1 MLRLF
6 KRISGANQNQSFRE
20 SWPHKTL
27 DSLPIGWRIL
37 DAGAGEL
44 QNKKLCHHL
53 NYISQDVCIYEGRG
67 NDSGLQMGKWDT
79 SAIDI
84 VSDICS
90 IPEANDSF
98 DAILCSEVFEHLPD
112 PLSALDEFSR
122 LLRPGGKLIIT
133 APFASLVHFAPYF
146 YATGFSSYWYQEH
159 LPKRGFHIDQL
170 EANGDWFS
178 CLRQELLRLP
188 KMTRKS
194 GSLSWPFAYLIAA
207 LSVSYLSILRRINE
221 SSDVACFGWHCVA
234 TKL

>member
-1 MLRLF
+1 MRKTLI
-6 KRISGANQNQSFRE
+6 KIIGANKNEAVRR
-20 SWPHKTL
+20 SWLEQVLAAIPHGMKL
-27 DSLPIGWRIL
+27 L

-44 QNKKLCHHL
+44 QNKLLCSHL
-53 NYISQDVCIYEGRG
+53 AYTSQDVCQYEGSG
-67 NDSGLQMGKWDT
+67 NSKGLHTGTWNT
-79 SAIDI
+79 EGIDI
-84 VSDICS
+84 VSDIVN
-90 IPEANDSF
+90 IPSEDASF
-98 DAILCSEVFEHLPD
+98 DAVLCSEVFEHLPD
-112 PLSALDEFSR
+112 PLLALDEFSR
-122 LLRPGGKLIIT
+122 LLKPGGKLIIT

-159 LPKRGFHIDQL
+159 LPNRGFHIDRL

-194 GSLSWPFAYLIAA
+194 GSLSWPFSYFIAA
-207 LSVSYLSILRRINE
+207 LSVSYLSILRRTNE

>member
-20 SWPHKTL
+20 SWLHKTL

-90 IPEANDSF
+90 IPEANDSLMQF
-98 DAILCSEVFEHLPD
+98 FVARYLNIYQIRYRHLMNFPD
-112 PLSALDEFSR
+112 
-122 LLRPGGKLIIT
+122 
-133 APFASLVHFAPYF
+133 Y
-146 YATGFSSYWYQEH
+146 
-159 LPKRGFHIDQL
+159 
-170 EANGDWFS
+170 
-178 CLRQELLRLP
+178 
-188 KMTRKS
+188 
-194 GSLSWPFAYLIAA
+194 
-207 LSVSYLSILRRINE
+207 
-221 SSDVACFGWHCVA
+221 
-234 TKL
+234 